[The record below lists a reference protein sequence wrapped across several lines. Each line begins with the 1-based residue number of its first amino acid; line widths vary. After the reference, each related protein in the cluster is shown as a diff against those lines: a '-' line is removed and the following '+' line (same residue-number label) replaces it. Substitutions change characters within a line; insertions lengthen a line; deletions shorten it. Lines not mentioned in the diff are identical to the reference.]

1 VIQNEKFRWAFK
13 LMDDKNSIKISVLDK
28 LYAPEDISGL
38 VLKKLKENGE
48 NKLQKKIQEAVITVP
63 AYFNDAQRQA
73 TMKAATKAGLNV
85 LRLISEP
92 SAAALAYGL
101 DKYYREK
108 RTVLIYDLGGG
119 TFDGSVLKIG
129 EGHFQTL
136 STSGDTHLGGQDFE
150 NRLFDHLVKSFKLTN
165 DVDLLV
171 YRDDADKKK
180 KERSQRKL
188 RDKCQQV
195 KPGP

>member
-1 VIQNEKFRWAFK
+1 
-13 LMDDKNSIKISVLDK
+13 MDDKNSIKISVLDK

-92 SAAALAYGL
+92 SA
-101 DKYYREK
+101 
-108 RTVLIYDLGGG
+108 
-119 TFDGSVLKIG
+119 
-129 EGHFQTL
+129 
-136 STSGDTHLGGQDFE
+136 
-150 NRLFDHLVKSFKLTN
+150 
-165 DVDLLV
+165 
-171 YRDDADKKK
+171 
-180 KERSQRKL
+180 ERVSS
-188 RDKCQQV
+188 
-195 KPGP
+195 